1 MIQSGQGNYFSPA
14 VYEGALINEDG
25 SLNYE
30 DGDMFVSLKFRT
42 PVDVDTTD
50 PRAGKDAN
58 GTGTYTYAGGGGSE
72 SEFSGIYRVVQCET
86 RCSDGLFKQV
96 LECLRMPGQAI
107 DFKPGEKVVEDKA
120 TSPAITIGPDG
131 TPNTSLSAYP
141 NYNAGIKPNSSTANG
156 TDKPVPATSSRI
168 DLTSRPDPRDWDPP
182 YASPRFR
189 AISRPSLYKACIS
202 IIKSPYYP

>member
-1 MIQSGQGNYFSPA
+1 LSGYKGGSGNAGNTEQRVAEQFHRAFLEGYDMITVNLEILGDTYWMIQSGQGNYFSPA

-131 TPNTSLSAYP
+131 TPNT
-141 NYNAGIKPNSSTANG
+141 
-156 TDKPVPATSSRI
+156 
-168 DLTSRPDPRDWDPP
+168 
-182 YASPRFR
+182 
-189 AISRPSLYKACIS
+189 
-202 IIKSPYYP
+202 